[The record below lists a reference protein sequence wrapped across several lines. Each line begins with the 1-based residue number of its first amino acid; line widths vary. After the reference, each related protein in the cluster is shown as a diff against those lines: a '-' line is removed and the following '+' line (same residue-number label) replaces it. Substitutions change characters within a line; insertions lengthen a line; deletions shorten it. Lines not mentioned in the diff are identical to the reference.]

1 MKVADFLLQVRLMR
15 QHQKAYFRD
24 RKQSDLIA
32 AKQHETF
39 VDRGLAEGI
48 DELQPAEP
56 QQATLFKESDRE
68 TTKDQ

>member
-1 MKVADFLLQVRLMR
+1 MKAADFLLQVRLMR
-15 QHQKAYFRD
+15 QHQKAYFRE

-56 QQATLFKESDRE
+56 QQGTLFKETSDE
-68 TTKDQ
+68 VTKDQ